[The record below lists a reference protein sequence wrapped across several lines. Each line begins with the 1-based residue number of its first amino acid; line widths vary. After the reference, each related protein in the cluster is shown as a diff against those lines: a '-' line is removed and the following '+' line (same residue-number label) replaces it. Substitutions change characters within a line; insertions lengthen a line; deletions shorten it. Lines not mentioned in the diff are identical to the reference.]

1 MDDESRRECPMC
13 ASRNVSFS
21 AREHALVCRDCGTVI
36 AGKALRVDLPREES
50 IEIVHEAPSKLSLK
64 LKRQLEEKKKSVK
77 KAAKK
82 ISKKAKKVVKKKVVK
97 KSKPKKAKK
106 SLMKRFLRRR

>member
-1 MDDESRRECPMC
+1 MDEDSRRECPMC

-21 AREHALVCRDCGTVI
+21 GREKALVCRDCGTVI
-36 AGKALRVDLPREES
+36 AGKPMQLQLPREEA

-64 LKRQLEEKKKSVK
+64 LRRQMEEKKAKPK

-82 ISKKAKKVVKKKVVK
+82 VSKKA
-97 KSKPKKAKK
+97 KPKKAKK
-106 SLMKRFLRRR
+106 AKPSKKSIRKKLRKMFKRRR

>member
-1 MDDESRRECPMC
+1 MDEDSRRECPMC

-21 AREHALVCRDCGTVI
+21 GREKALVCRDCGTVI
-36 AGKALRVDLPREES
+36 AGKPVQLQLPREEA

-64 LKRQLEEKKKSVK
+64 LRKQMEEKKAKPK

-82 ISKKAKKVVKKKVVK
+82 VSKKAKKPK
-97 KSKPKKAKK
+97 KSSKK
-106 SLMKRFLRRR
+106 SIRKKLRKMFKRRR